1 MQNEISP
8 TGTLRRGPLH
18 LYPERHRASW
28 KGREVSLTLREYAIV
43 EQLAQQPG
51 QDLQY
56 RCLYDVVRGT
66 GFSAGVGTDGY
77 QVNVRA
83 FIKRIRRKFRDI
95 DPKFDAI
102 ENYPRFGY
110 GWRHRA

>member
-1 MQNEISP
+1 MQKHS
-8 TGTLRRGPLH
+8 LRRGQLE

-28 KGREVSLTLREYAIV
+28 KGHEVSLTLREYAIV
-43 EQLAQQPG
+43 ERLAEQPG

-56 RCLYDVVRGT
+56 RNLYDLVRGS

-95 DPKFDAI
+95 DPNFNAI

-110 GWRHRA
+110 RWRPGRDAGS

>member
-66 GFSAGVGTDGY
+66 GFSAGVGMDGY

-95 DPKFDAI
+95 VPKFDAI

>member
-1 MQNEISP
+1 MQNEIV
-8 TGTLRRGPLH
+8 RRGALH
-18 LYPERHRASW
+18 LFPDRHRANW
-28 KGREVSLTLREYAIV
+28 KGHEVSLTLREYAIV
-43 EQLAQQPG
+43 ERLAEQPG

-56 RCLYDVVRGT
+56 RNLHDVVRGT
-66 GFSAGVGTDGY
+66 GFSAGIGDEGY

-95 DPKFDAI
+95 DPQFNAI

-110 GWRHRA
+110 RWRSGK